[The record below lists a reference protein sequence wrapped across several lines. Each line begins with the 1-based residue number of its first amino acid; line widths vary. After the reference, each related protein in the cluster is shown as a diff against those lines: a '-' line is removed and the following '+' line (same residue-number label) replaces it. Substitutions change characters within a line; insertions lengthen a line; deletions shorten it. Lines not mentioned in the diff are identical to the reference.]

1 MEVLRYVLG
10 VLDMDGFYIEGRF
23 YCKELGMWRVGD
35 VYAKSYFFD
44 IGVKWGELN
53 EKARRQCRYVIRT
66 CTVYRLGRAGL
77 TIWQKGLLP
86 TGPPLLGAPRF
97 TQF

>member
-35 VYAKSYFFD
+35 VYAKSYFFLH
-44 IGVKWGELN
+44 W
-53 EKARRQCRYVIRT
+53 C
-66 CTVYRLGRAGL
+66 
-77 TIWQKGLLP
+77 
-86 TGPPLLGAPRF
+86 
-97 TQF
+97 